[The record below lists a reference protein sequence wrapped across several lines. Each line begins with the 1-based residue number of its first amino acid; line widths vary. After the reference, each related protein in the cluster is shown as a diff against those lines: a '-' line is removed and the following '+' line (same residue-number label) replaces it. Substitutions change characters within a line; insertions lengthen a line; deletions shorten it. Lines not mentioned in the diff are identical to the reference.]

1 MYFRFFFLFNES
13 NYCIEIPCFLCEMT
27 GPKKNLIVFEKKKYE
42 DNQIDKP
49 QTQYY
54 QTSRPLNIS
63 YIMAK
68 GKNKTNDERPSKS
81 RTSNGHKSKQHHI
94 RKGRQEISASSTTSK
109 PSTSFPAKLA
119 MWDFDHC
126 DPKRCSGK
134 KLERLGLIK
143 NLRVGQKFQGIVVSP
158 TGKSIVCPN
167 DKEIVETNGAAVVEC
182 SWARLD
188 EIPFNK
194 IGGKNERLL
203 PYLVAANPVNYGRP
217 WRLNCVEALAA
228 CFAIVGHTDW
238 AELLL
243 LNFSWGLTFLKINE
257 ELIELYQQCTD
268 SESITKAQEQWLEK
282 IEQEAKER
290 KNQAHNE
297 DVWMMGNANRQ
308 EDNTEHDSDSNE
320 EDAVDS
326 ESDIEYDNLGNIIQ
340 KKKYDSL
347 GNEMIESKVKY
358 DSLGNIISGEE
369 GSSEEDNDEVSTN
382 KEDNNTVYD
391 NLGNVVTNESITK
404 HMNSLSI

>member
-1 MYFRFFFLFNES
+1 
-13 NYCIEIPCFLCEMT
+13 
-27 GPKKNLIVFEKKKYE
+27 
-42 DNQIDKP
+42 
-49 QTQYY
+49 
-54 QTSRPLNIS
+54 
-63 YIMAK
+63 MAK
-68 GKNKTNDERPSKS
+68 GKNKSNDERSSKS

-94 RKGRQEISASSTTSK
+94 RKGRQEISASSATSK
-109 PSTSFPAKLA
+109 SSTSFPTKLA

-158 TGKSIVCPN
+158 NGKSIVCPD

-188 EIPFNK
+188 EIPFSK

-243 LNFSWGLTFLKINE
+243 QNFSWGLTFLKINQ

-282 IEQEAKER
+282 IAQEAKER

-297 DVWMMGNANRQ
+297 DVWMMGNVNRQ
-308 EDNTEHDSDSNE
+308 EDDKEFDSCSDDEVATDS
-320 EDAVDS
+320 A
-326 ESDIEYDNLGNIIQ
+326 SDKEYDNLGNIIE
-340 KKKYDSL
+340 KRKYDSL
-347 GNEMIESKVKY
+347 GNEIIESEAKY
-358 DSLGNIISGEE
+358 DSLGNIVASDE
-369 GSSEEDNDEVSTN
+369 GTDEEDNDGVSISE
-382 KEDNNTVYD
+382 KERDTVCD
-391 NLGNVVTNESITK
+391 NLGNAVVKENITK